1 VEEEHRH
8 SDRDLADGPASS
20 NHCVQQLLSKA
31 EKRRVDDGGSGVLI
45 SEKRWNGEKEMCGG
59 GGRPMECRWTTTRGI
74 KIGGGRRLG
83 WLYSYKRGR
92 RGERK
97 QQPMN

>member
-31 EKRRVDDGGSGVLI
+31 EKRRVDGGSGVLI
-45 SEKRWNGEKEMCGG
+45 SEKRWDGEKEMWGEEGG
-59 GGRPMECRWTTTRGI
+59 EWNVD
-74 KIGGGRRLG
+74 GRR
-83 WLYSYKRGR
+83 RGVLKTAEADAW
-92 RGERK
+92 GGSTLIKEDAEERENSS
-97 QQPMN
+97 Q